1 VNALPEIGRNPG
13 ALPRLR
19 GHGEQRDIVTHALN
33 LSTLYVALITDLGR
47 HLLLLPGRDQSKS
60 QGGRARHA
68 QGHYQQRSPVHRGL
82 PSEAALQIPQRILIL
97 YEKLQ
102 LLF

>member
-1 VNALPEIGRNPG
+1 MIALPEIGRNHG
-13 ALPRLR
+13 ELPRRR
-19 GHGEQRDIVTHALN
+19 GRGEQRDIVTQALN

-47 HLLLLPGRDQSKS
+47 HLLLHRRRLQAQSE
-60 QGGRARHA
+60 GGRARHA
-68 QGHYQQRSPVHRGL
+68 KGHYQQRSLAHPGL
-82 PSEAALQIPQRILIL
+82 EAAFQISSLKS